1 MPAVAPPEDA
11 PERHQ
16 IKPHE
21 EDALRRA
28 DEFQGVPPPRLLKL
42 VRTSERILLMWFDLV
57 SLRGVLWWCF
67 SFRFSLRRHEQSV
80 F

>member
-28 DEFQGVPPPRLLKL
+28 DEFQKTGRGYANMHATRPGADSLYSVLNPRQRLIPSS
-42 VRTSERILLMWFDLV
+42 R
-57 SLRGVLWWCF
+57 
-67 SFRFSLRRHEQSV
+67 
-80 F
+80 

>member
-16 IKPHE
+16 IKAHE

-28 DEFQGVPPPRLLKL
+28 DEFQNTGRGYANMHATRPGAELFSRPR
-42 VRTSERILLMWFDLV
+42 VASD
-57 SLRGVLWWCF
+57 GVLKV
-67 SFRFSLRRHEQSV
+67 SD
-80 F
+80 